1 MAVKIPAGP
10 PEKPVKDVDDE
21 LADRLHGGKTG
32 ASGGSPLQ
40 KRAPPPKPVPRKAGH
55 HIDTPGEQAEEQVAE
70 PDAAFLNQAQ
80 DVKLKREAK
89 KTNQAEEARKKQK
102 KRDHEGGGQ
111 GQGQEAPEPPRPA
124 TTAGHL
130 AHDANYFRS
139 RTARKLGFEQTPSVG
154 DFITGLES
162 PAEGEALGVLL
173 PSARARSHP
182 DLPETDVR
190 PPDFLTPL
198 QAMKDIWM
206 RTRGRMSRRTQELLE
221 GPDLED
227 LLAMT
232 RAIHDDEKL
241 VKKPEARLTS
251 ALFSQLKDEPGP
263 LLLGFQDP
271 RLTEVWRLF
280 LEGWEIWVPEGDE
293 EGVELFWEGEA
304 EDDDGEP
311 IALLQSLTLTH
322 GELVLHTRMGG
333 TEDTITFDGAA
344 FFRLKTAR
352 KGPVE

>member
-1 MAVKIPAGP
+1 VAVKIPAGP

-21 LADRLHGGKTG
+21 IADRLHGGR
-32 ASGGSPLQ
+32 SGPAGTAPTN
-40 KRAPPPKPVPRKAGH
+40 RRTPPPKSVPRKAGQYAH
-55 HIDTPGEQAEEQVAE
+55 TPGNHAEEQVAE
-70 PDAAFLNQAQ
+70 PDPALIAQAKQ
-80 DVKLKREAK
+80 VKLEQDAKRAK
-89 KTNQAEEARKKQK
+89 EAEEARKKQK
-102 KRDHEGGGQ
+102 KREGGDGQ
-111 GQGQEAPEPPRPA
+111 QQERREPEAPKAPG

-139 RTARKLGFEQTPSVG
+139 RTARKMGFEQTPSVG
-154 DFITGLES
+154 DFITGLDS
-162 PAEGEALGVLL
+162 PAEGESLGALL
-173 PSARARSHP
+173 PSARARAHP

-190 PPDFLTPL
+190 PPDFLSPL
-198 QAMKDIWM
+198 EAMKDIWM

-232 RAIHDDEKL
+232 RAVHDDEAL

-251 ALFSQLKDEPGP
+251 ALYTALKDEPGP

-280 LEGWEIWVPEGDE
+280 LDGWEIWVPEGDE
-293 EGVELFWEGEA
+293 EGVALFWEGEA
-304 EDDDGEP
+304 EDDRGAPME
-311 IALLQSLTLTH
+311 ILQSLSLSQ
-322 GELVLHTRMGG
+322 GELVLHTRMGPK
-333 TEDTITFDGAA
+333 EDTITFDGTA

-352 KGPVE
+352 KGPPS